1 MLELEVD
8 VLIPAAKEDQINKY
22 NAPNINA
29 KIIAEGANGPVTA
42 SADAILDE
50 KGILVIPDILANA
63 GGVTVSYFE
72 WVQDRQG
79 YFWTEERVNRRLN
92 RMMREAFNNL
102 YAVKEQY
109 DITLRQAA
117 YVYAIDK
124 VTKTLKMRGIYG

>member
-1 MLELEVD
+1 M
-8 VLIPAAKEDQINKY
+8 
-22 NAPNINA
+22 
-29 KIIAEGANGPVTA
+29 
-42 SADAILDE
+42 DE